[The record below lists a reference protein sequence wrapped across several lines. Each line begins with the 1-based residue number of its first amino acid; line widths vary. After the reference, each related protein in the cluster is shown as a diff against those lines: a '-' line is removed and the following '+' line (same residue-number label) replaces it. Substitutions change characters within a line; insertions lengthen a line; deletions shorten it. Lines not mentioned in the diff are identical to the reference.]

1 MPTLSIILPT
11 LNCRDLV
18 KQNILHLNSIGS
30 LALEIIVVDSQSTDG
45 TVELIEQELHH
56 PNIRFFSQPKGLY
69 QSWNFAVNQSKG
81 DWIYFSTAGDTIE
94 YEMLEYLI
102 NLGEKNIA
110 DVVISNPIFVDEN
123 GGSCKGV
130 KWPLHKALDWLKVDR
145 EKSISKELGQLI
157 SIDAFPSALLGSS
170 ASNIYRRSHLSTKP
184 FPTEYGHGGDA
195 IWCIRYAHETNFCL
209 SRVVGSKFTL
219 HHKPNHAIYDYDLIL
234 SSEIKKL
241 RSENKIFP
249 LLGHF
254 IKEILP
260 LKRYSQAMH
269 KQRNLRWRAEKSFVR
284 PLFNYLFARQI
295 YKNADRAFKSKAL
308 SKEDKLVLFSK

>member
-18 KQNILHLNSIGS
+18 SQNILQLNLIGA
-30 LALEIIVVDSQSTDG
+30 LAVEIIVVDSQSNDG
-45 TVELIEQELHH
+45 TVELIKQELRH
-56 PNIRFFSQPKGLY
+56 PRIKFFSQPKGLY
-69 QSWNFAVNQSKG
+69 ESWNFAVNQCRG

-110 DVVISNPIFVDEN
+110 DVVISNPFFVDEN
-123 GGSCKGV
+123 GGSCKNV
-130 KWPLHKALDWLKVDR
+130 KWPLHKALTWLKVDR
-145 EKSISKELGQLI
+145 EKSISKELGQLL
-157 SIDAFPSALLGSS
+157 SIEAFPCALLGSS
-170 ASNIYRRSHLSTKP
+170 ASNIYRRSHLSTRP
-184 FPTEYGHGGDA
+184 FPAEFGHGGDA

-219 HHKPNHAIYDYDLIL
+219 HRKPNQAIYDYDLIL

-241 RSENKIFP
+241 RSENKVFT
-249 LLGHF
+249 LLDNF

-269 KQRNLRWRAEKSFVR
+269 KQRSLLWRDEKSFLR
-284 PLFNYLFARQI
+284 PLFQYLLARQI
-295 YKNADRAFKSKAL
+295 YKNADRAFRSKAL
-308 SKEDKLVLFSK
+308 GEEDKLVLFSK